1 MEAGRWLVVLGVLLA
16 LLGLV
21 LLYAPKLLGWFGHL
35 PGDIRLERDGFRF
48 YFPLTSMLLLSLV
61 LSLLLN
67 LLARWFRGH

>member
-1 MEAGRWLVVLGVLLA
+1 MVLGVLLA

-21 LLYAPKLLGWFGHL
+21 MIYAPKLLGWFGHL
-35 PGDIRLERDGFRF
+35 PGDIRLERDGFRL

-61 LSLLLN
+61 LSLVLN

>member
-1 MEAGRWLVVLGVLLA
+1 MEAGRGLVLLGVLLV

-35 PGDIRLERDGFRF
+35 PGDIRLERDGFRL
-48 YFPLTSMLLLSLV
+48 YFPFTSMLLLSLG

-67 LLARWFRGH
+67 LLRWFRGH

>member
-21 LLYAPKLLGWFGHL
+21 MIYAPKLLGWFGHL
-35 PGDIRLERDGFRF
+35 PGDIRLERDGFRL

-61 LSLLLN
+61 LSLVLN